1 MTYQFERHFTLDE
14 ANALIPEV
22 RATFQA
28 AIALAE
34 AAQKLVDAG
43 PVVRRVASRSGNG
56 HKAAEPSVPSDPKR
70 QVGLANALVAR
81 LVEQGIVVQDWQR
94 GLIDFPSLR
103 DGREVFLCYELA
115 DGDRIRFYHEIDA
128 GYAGREPV

>member
-1 MTYQFERHFTLDE
+1 MAYQFKRHFTLDE

-28 AIALAE
+28 VFALLE
-34 AAQKLVDAG
+34 GAQKQVEAG
-43 PVVRRVASRSGNG
+43 PVVRRVAPPGGNG
-56 HKAAEPSVPSDPKR
+56 HKAPAPSVPDDPQRK
-70 QVGLANALVAR
+70 VDLANALVGG
-81 LVEQGIVVQDWQR
+81 LTEHGIVVQDWRR

-115 DGDRIRFYHEIDA
+115 DGDRIRFFHDTDA
-128 GYAGREPV
+128 GYAGREPL